1 MVLFQDVRS
10 SFSSQTST
18 ISIERLLGGA
28 DEAKKS
34 VQIDVKTVRF
44 VEERNDVFLRGANQV
59 GVYPSKL
66 WYRPQDFVSYKEKLV
81 YDGKKTARA
90 CRDES
95 SEGRIVHEVFV
106 KITKN
111 ERLDKVTFHKLSK
124 FLQAN
129 PQVTGLERFCSRT
142 IFSDKRSRRARMTQ
156 EVLLSAE
163 DLSMGEEDYSLNSL
177 EAELATISRPSRN
190 FAKVLAFASMIAHV
204 CQP

>member
-1 MVLFQDVRS
+1 MSDDIPYTNYLFIIAGNVYKSCDVSRGHDY
-10 SFSSQTST
+10 FK
-18 ISIERLLGGA
+18 INKIIYLL
-28 DEAKKS
+28 
-34 VQIDVKTVRF
+34 TVI
-44 VEERNDVFLRGANQV
+44 GANQV

-66 WYRPQDFVSYKEKLV
+66 WYRPQDFVSFKEKLV

-95 SEGRIVHEVFV
+95 SDGRIVHEVFV

-111 ERLDKVTFHKLSK
+111 ERLDKAAFHKLSK

-163 DLSMGEEDYSLNSL
+163 DLSMGEEEYSLNSL
-177 EAELATISRPSRN
+177 EAELARISRPSRN
-190 FAKVLAFASMIAHV
+190 FAKVLAFASIVHV
-204 CQP
+204 